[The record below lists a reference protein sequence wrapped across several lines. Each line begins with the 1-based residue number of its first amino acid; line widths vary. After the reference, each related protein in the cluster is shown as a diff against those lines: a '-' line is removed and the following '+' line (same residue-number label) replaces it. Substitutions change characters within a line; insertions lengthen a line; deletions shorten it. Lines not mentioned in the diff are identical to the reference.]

1 MDKPSLLVPLV
12 APVITVVAASV
23 SWLLLA
29 FSPRVR
35 ATLELPWLL
44 WALLVAQLF
53 CAVMAW
59 LVIRN
64 APHSAG
70 NPGCIT
76 SESSA
81 MSLAWILLLAAIGIG
96 GVAIMKALF
105 AEERPAALERLG
117 LWSLALAGPY
127 AIAFVIVPEAFCGW
141 N

>member
-1 MDKPSLLVPLV
+1 M
-12 APVITVVAASV
+12 
-23 SWLLLA
+23 
-29 FSPRVR
+29 
-35 ATLELPWLL
+35 
-44 WALLVAQLF
+44 LLVAQLF
-53 CAVMAW
+53 CAVAAW
-59 LVIRN
+59 LVISN

-81 MSLAWILLLAAIGIG
+81 MSVANLLLIASIVIGAG
-96 GVAIMKALF
+96 AIMKALF
-105 AEERPAALERLG
+105 LEERPTVLEQLG